1 MFCLFSEHLESVPHF
16 SSILSRNAYKALVK
30 YCQFG
35 LVISL
40 GFVYVHN
47 PERSLRVSTEEQ
59 IVTACVCKFIR
70 VLFWNFLR
78 PQLDCC
84 VLRKEN
90 IHPPINDCSILR
102 VIKHH
107 DNKNIYNISYIPLIP
122 SLYAGLEKMSFAC
135 SCNFYL
141 IL

>member
-30 YCQFG
+30 YCQFD

-47 PERSLRVSTEEQ
+47 PERSLRVYTEEQ
-59 IVTACVCKFIR
+59 IITACVCKFIR

-90 IHPPINDCSILR
+90 IHPPMDRSSILPA
-102 VIKHH
+102 VIRAMITKT
-107 DNKNIYNISYIPLIP
+107 NVSYIPMIP
-122 SLYAGLEKMSFAC
+122 SLYASLDKMSFAC
-135 SCNFYL
+135 GCNFYL

>member
-30 YCQFG
+30 YCQFD

-59 IVTACVCKFIR
+59 IITACVCKFIR
-70 VLFWNFLR
+70 VLFWNF
-78 PQLDCC
+78 
-84 VLRKEN
+84 
-90 IHPPINDCSILR
+90 S
-102 VIKHH
+102 
-107 DNKNIYNISYIPLIP
+107 SAA
-122 SLYAGLEKMSFAC
+122 AGLLRSEKRKYPPT
-135 SCNFYL
+135 N
-141 IL
+141 